1 MLTADGVNR
10 LKKESSILK
19 IPFDLHLVLVHV
31 IGLPVVIWVDLNETA
46 LPL

>member
-31 IGLPVVIWVDLNETA
+31 IWATYNNMGKFK
-46 LPL
+46 